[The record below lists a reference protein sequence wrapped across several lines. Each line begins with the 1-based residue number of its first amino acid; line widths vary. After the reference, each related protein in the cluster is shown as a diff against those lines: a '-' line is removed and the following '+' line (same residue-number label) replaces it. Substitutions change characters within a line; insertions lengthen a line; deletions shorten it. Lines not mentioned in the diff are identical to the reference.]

1 MTHSQTLAALD
12 RFEATLCQLTLDYPE
27 EVDFWPA
34 FASHANELES
44 TSPLDFR
51 DFVRDS
57 IIRMLRKVGR
67 LPATH

>member
-12 RFEATLCQLTLDYPE
+12 RFEAKLRQLTLEHPDE
-27 EVDFWPA
+27 ADFWPA

-57 IIRMLRKVGR
+57 IIRMLRRIGR

>member
-12 RFEATLCQLTLDYPE
+12 RFQSTLNQLTLDYPDAA
-27 EVDFWPA
+27 DFWPA
-34 FASHANELES
+34 FATYANELES

-51 DFVRDS
+51 DYVRDS
-57 IIRMLRKVGR
+57 IIRMLRQVGR

>member
-1 MTHSQTLAALD
+1 MTHNQTLAALD

-27 EVDFWPA
+27 AADFWPA